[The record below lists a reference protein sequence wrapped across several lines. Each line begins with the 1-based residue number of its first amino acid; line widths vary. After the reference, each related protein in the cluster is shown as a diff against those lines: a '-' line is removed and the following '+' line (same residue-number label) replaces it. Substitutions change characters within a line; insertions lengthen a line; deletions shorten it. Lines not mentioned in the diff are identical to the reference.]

1 MLKFFR
7 RGRRQLIDE
16 DEGSEALTES
26 TAKRVGRPKRYLMY
40 GVGEIFLVV
49 VGILI
54 ALQINNWNENKKT
67 SRLEEKYLELLKK
80 EFSYN
85 LEQLE
90 KVMGGNQKKGDRALE
105 LSQYTGPGQPQLSE
119 AEFAGLFFSV
129 VNEEVQYRPS
139 NGVLEEILS
148 SGKLTIFSDQ
158 SLRTYLSS
166 WNGILFRVRFQE
178 QELAK
183 YRYAL
188 IDMMLAK
195 INGRQ
200 AFYDYAKGIF
210 DLTPSKFE
218 NNNLDLLQSVE
229 FESVL
234 VGFLATSRFAQQEY
248 YPNLKVEIENILEL
262 IAVQLGAE

>member
-7 RGRRQLIDE
+7 RVRHQLIDE
-16 DEGSEALTES
+16 AEQSEALTERS
-26 TAKRVGRPKRYLMY
+26 SKRVGRPKRYLMY
-40 GVGEIFLVV
+40 GIGEIFLVV

-67 SRLEEKYLELLKK
+67 TRLEEKYLELLKK

-85 LEQLE
+85 LERLE
-90 KVMGGNQKKGDRALE
+90 EVIIGNQKKGDRALE
-105 LSQYTGPGQPQLSE
+105 LSQYTGPGQPQLSK
-119 AEFAGLFFSV
+119 AEFTALFFRV
-129 VNEEVQYRPS
+129 INDEVQYRPS

-158 SLRTYLSS
+158 SLRTSLSS
-166 WNGILFRVRFQE
+166 WNGILFKVRFQE

-188 IDMMLAK
+188 IDMMVAK
-195 INGRQ
+195 GNGRQ
-200 AFYDYAKGIF
+200 AFYDYSRGIF

-218 NNNLDLLQSVE
+218 NNNLDLLQSLE
-229 FESVL
+229 FESTL
-234 VGFLATSRFAQQEY
+234 IGFLATSRFAQQNY
-248 YPNLKVEIENILEL
+248 YPSLKVEIENILEL
-262 IAVQLGAE
+262 LAAQLGSE